1 MIQYKR
7 LRLEE
12 LNEVARMNA
21 KTFADYP
28 LCDEIRNEFT
38 GEDSF
43 VVFMTEVFKVY
54 IGAYYKKSVIYVGKE
69 NNRIKSF
76 AILVPPYRSDISLLD
91 YLRAGALK
99 LFRRISIFKV
109 FKFFNLLNEGHK
121 PCKHLKKCSW
131 FLETLAVDKLCKG
144 QQLGSR
150 MLKDCIIPYIK
161 KHIPSNRSENVLT
174 FTNNAI
180 NRKFYI
186 QNGFSE
192 FDTTPI
198 ESNGRI
204 IGNWSFQMFVSS

>member
-1 MIQYKR
+1 MIKYKS

-12 LNEVARMNA
+12 LKEVARMNA

-28 LCDEIRNEFT
+28 LCDEIRNDFLD
-38 GEDSF
+38 EDSF
-43 VVFMTEVFKVY
+43 VDFMTEVFKVY
-54 IGAYYKKSVIYVGKE
+54 IGAYFKKSVVIVGKE
-69 NNRIKSF
+69 DNLIKSF
-76 AILVPPYRSDISLLD
+76 AILVRPYSSDIGLFD
-91 YLRAGALK
+91 YFRAGALK
-99 LFRRISIFKV
+99 LFRTVSIPKV
-109 FKFFNLLNEGHK
+109 FKFLNVLNEGHK
-121 PCKHLKKCSW
+121 PCKELKKRSW

-161 KHIPSNRSENVLT
+161 KHIKSNKSESFIT

-192 FDTTPI
+192 FDSTAI

-204 IGNWSFQMFVSS
+204 IGNWSFQMSVSP